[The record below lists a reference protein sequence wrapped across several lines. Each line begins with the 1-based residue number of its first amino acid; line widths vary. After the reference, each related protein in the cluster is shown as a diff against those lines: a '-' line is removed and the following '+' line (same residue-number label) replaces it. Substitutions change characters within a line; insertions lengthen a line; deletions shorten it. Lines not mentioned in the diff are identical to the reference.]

1 MKVYENIILNTIKE
15 RKVIEYNELL
25 DIVKRFGITKEALD
39 IVLRSLSSKV
49 EVKYGKIV
57 KIKENDYKI
66 VNVVEDEL
74 LDNLYKLVVFGYCDP
89 HIYSLLYWNKVFS
102 SDRISFKSVLPI
114 IEKKINYIIFKLLV
128 YKSYIKLIVDK
139 SNLPTNVIKN
149 VRIKIIPGV
158 YEPSFYGMY
167 KVSSECLMKRLHN
180 KVRVIL
186 QPPFNALVI
195 SRGVYERFLARFN
208 VDKLLFLIY
217 DESKVIAL
225 PY

>member
-39 IVLRSLSSKV
+39 VVLRSLSSKV

-114 IEKKINYIIFKLLV
+114 IEKKINYIVFNIKQSSTLV
-128 YKSYIKLIVDK
+128 YLNIDET
-139 SNLPTNVIKN
+139 NLPREV
-149 VRIKIIPGV
+149 VRKVKTKVIPGV

-167 KVSSECLMKRLHN
+167 KVVSKGKKKEYAR
-180 KVRVIL
+180 VRITVHAGT
-186 QPPFNALVI
+186 PRI
-195 SRGVYERFLARFN
+195 SVGVYDRFLARFN